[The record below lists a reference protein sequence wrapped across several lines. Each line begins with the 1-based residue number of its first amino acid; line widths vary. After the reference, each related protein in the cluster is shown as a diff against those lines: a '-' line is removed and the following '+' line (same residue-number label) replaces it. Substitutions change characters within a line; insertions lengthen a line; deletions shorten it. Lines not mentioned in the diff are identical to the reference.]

1 MFFAG
6 QLTSGVHGHSR
17 HGMHVW
23 FSYVLHVDGNVPA
36 LGLEGRREDKVSS
49 MEETVAILL
58 GMSVDTSRERT
69 KFGGG

>member
-1 MFFAG
+1 
-6 QLTSGVHGHSR
+6 
-17 HGMHVW
+17 MHVW

-36 LGLEGRREDKVSS
+36 LGLEGRREDRVSS